1 MKKYL
6 SLILSVIILL
16 ALSGCTEAG
25 KNRSETLS
33 VSSTVCALQSTS
45 QPAKS
50 ETAQS
55 TASSGATAQS
65 TAAESKTTE
74 STTKSS
80 TTKITTT
87 ESAAAESTA
96 ETTTVQETTRKTQKT
111 EPEKPSSVCYLTID
125 CRNIEKDLSSL
136 KKGKRIFVPKSGYI
150 LNETAVAFEAG
161 ESAFDALKRACKE
174 NVCTDNCKYC
184 QKGGIQ
190 LEFSFTP
197 AYKSYYVEGIHQL
210 YEKDCG
216 SLSGWMYCVNGKYP
230 DVASSEYKLKNG
242 DRITFAYT
250 VSMGDDL
257 TNP

>member
-6 SLILSVIILL
+6 SLVLSVVMLL

-25 KNRSETLS
+25 KNRPETLS

-45 QPAKS
+45 QTVKS

-55 TASSGATAQS
+55 TAFSGATAQS
-65 TAAESKTTE
+65 TAAESTITE
-74 STTKSS
+74 TS

-96 ETTTVQETTRKTQKT
+96 ETTTAQETTRKTQKT
-111 EPEKPSSVCYLTID
+111 ELEKPTTVCYLTID
-125 CRNIEKDLSSL
+125 CSNIKKDLFAL
-136 KKGKRIFVPKSGYI
+136 KKGKKAFVPKNGYI
-150 LNETAVAFEAG
+150 LNETAVPFEAG

-257 TNP
+257 TDQ

>member
-6 SLILSVIILL
+6 SLVLSVVMLL

-25 KNRSETLS
+25 KNRLETLS

-45 QPAKS
+45 QSAKS

-55 TASSGATAQS
+55 TAFSGATAQS
-65 TAAESKTTE
+65 TAAESTITE
-74 STTKSS
+74 TS

-87 ESAAAESTA
+87 ESTAAESTA
-96 ETTTVQETTRKTQKT
+96 ETTTAQETTRKTQKT
-111 EPEKPSSVCYLTID
+111 EPGKPTTVCYLTID
-125 CRNIEKDLSSL
+125 CSNIKKDLSVL
-136 KKGKRIFVPKSGYI
+136 KKGKKAFVPKNGYI
-150 LNETAVAFEAG
+150 LNETAVPFEAG

-257 TNP
+257 TDP

>member
-6 SLILSVIILL
+6 SLVLSVVMLL

-25 KNRSETLS
+25 KNRPETLS

-45 QPAKS
+45 QTAKS

-55 TASSGATAQS
+55 TAFSGATAQS
-65 TAAESKTTE
+65 TAAEST
-74 STTKSS
+74 

-87 ESAAAESTA
+87 ESTAAESTA
-96 ETTTVQETTRKTQKT
+96 ETTTAQETTRKTQKT
-111 EPEKPSSVCYLTID
+111 EPEKPTTVCYLTID
-125 CRNIEKDLSSL
+125 CSNIKKDLSAL
-136 KKGKRIFVPKSGYI
+136 KKGKKAFVPKNGYI
-150 LNETAVAFEAG
+150 LNETAVPFEAG

-257 TNP
+257 TDP

>member
-6 SLILSVIILL
+6 SLVLSVVMLL

-25 KNRSETLS
+25 KNRPETLS

-45 QPAKS
+45 QTAKS

-55 TASSGATAQS
+55 TAFSGATAQS
-65 TAAESKTTE
+65 TAAESTTTE
-74 STTKSS
+74 TS

-96 ETTTVQETTRKTQKT
+96 ETTMAQETTRKTQKT
-111 EPEKPSSVCYLTID
+111 EPEKPTTVCYLTID
-125 CRNIEKDLSSL
+125 CSNIKKDLSVL
-136 KKGKRIFVPKSGYI
+136 KKGKKAFVPKNGYI
-150 LNETAVAFEAG
+150 LNETAVPFEAG

-216 SLSGWMYCVNGKYP
+216 SRSGWM
-230 DVASSEYKLKNG
+230 
-242 DRITFAYT
+242 
-250 VSMGDDL
+250 
-257 TNP
+257 

>member
-6 SLILSVIILL
+6 SLVLSVIMLL

-25 KNRSETLS
+25 KNRPETLS

-55 TASSGATAQS
+55 TAFSGATAQS
-65 TAAESKTTE
+65 TAAES
-74 STTKSS
+74 
-80 TTKITTT
+80 
-87 ESAAAESTA
+87 TA
-96 ETTTVQETTRKTQKT
+96 ETTTAQETTRKTQKT
-111 EPEKPSSVCYLTID
+111 EPEKPTTVCYLTID
-125 CRNIEKDLSSL
+125 CSNIKKDLSAL
-136 KKGKRIFVPKSGYI
+136 KKGKKAFVPKNGYI
-150 LNETAVAFEAG
+150 LNETAVPFEAG

>member
-1 MKKYL
+1 MKKYI
-6 SLILSVIILL
+6 SLILSVITLL

-25 KNRSETLS
+25 KNRPETALS
-33 VSSTVCALQSTS
+33 GSSTVCALQSTS
-45 QPAKS
+45 QQIKS

-55 TASSGATAQS
+55 TASSVTTSQSTTAKSTTAKS
-65 TAAESKTTE
+65 TAAESTTA
-74 STTKSS
+74 
-80 TTKITTT
+80 ITT
-87 ESAAAESTA
+87 AP
-96 ETTTVQETTRKTQKT
+96 ETTTKTQKT
-111 EPEKPSSVCYLTID
+111 EPENPSSVCYLTID
-125 CRNIEKDLSSL
+125 CSNIKKDPSSL
-136 KKGKRIFVPKSGYI
+136 KKGKETFVPKSGYI
-150 LNETAVAFEAG
+150 LNETAVSFEAG

-184 QKGGIQ
+184 QKCGIQ
-190 LEFSFTP
+190 REFSFTP